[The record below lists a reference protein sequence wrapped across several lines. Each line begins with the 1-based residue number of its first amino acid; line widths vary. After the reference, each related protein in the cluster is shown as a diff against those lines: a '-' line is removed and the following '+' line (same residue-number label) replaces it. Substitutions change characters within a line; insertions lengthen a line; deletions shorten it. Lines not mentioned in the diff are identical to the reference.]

1 MKGSI
6 MAKYRIHYM
15 IRLIGDYYVETHS
28 LGLAYEEMF
37 KSLKKDNSL
46 IVHAEY
52 PYGFEILSAGRY
64 PYHVPKPPN
73 VRVTTTHELNG
84 TTPVVFANPSLFD
97 FEAGTEPSQS

>member
-1 MKGSI
+1 
-6 MAKYRIHYM
+6 MAKYRVHYM

-28 LGLAYEEMF
+28 LGLAYEEMY

-64 PYHVPKPPN
+64 PHDVPQSPN

-84 TTPVVFANPSLFD
+84 TTPVVFADTGLFD
-97 FEAGTEPSQS
+97 FEGGTKPYQS